1 VLGTVCGFADL
12 PNCPRQA
19 AQKGSKNV
27 PVHEYAKGTSN
38 TGLRA
43 HIRKYH
49 AKAYIEVCEKNGW
62 HIVIPE
68 LQKKPTQSQLD
79 SHLHPVVKKGERKQ
93 FTKDHFLK
101 ALVDFIV
108 ADDQVCRVVT
118 FSHRSSEPVEK
129 SQSINVI
136 ECKEFHALLL
146 LMKAELEDSDIPH

>member
-43 HIRKYH
+43 HICKYH

-79 SHLHPVVKKGERKQ
+79 SHLHPVVKKGKRKQ

-108 ADDQVCRVVT
+108 ADDQVRRVVT
-118 FSHRSSEPVEK
+118 EALSLSRNPSPSMSLNAKSSMLFSS
-129 SQSINVI
+129 
-136 ECKEFHALLL
+136 
-146 LMKAELEDSDIPH
+146 